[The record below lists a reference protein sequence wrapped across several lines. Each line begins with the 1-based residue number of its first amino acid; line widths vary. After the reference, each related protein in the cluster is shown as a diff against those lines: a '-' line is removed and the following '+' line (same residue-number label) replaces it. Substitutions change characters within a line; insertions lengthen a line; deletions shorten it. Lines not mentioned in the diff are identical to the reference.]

1 MVYFTASTFIFQRK
15 FDADKLGLFNST
27 FIPSSKPQ
35 SFYLLGGF
43 LNDKHLST
51 DKSAISN
58 DNINQIQADAPL
70 HLIYELLAFLD
81 QYKHQSYLC

>member
-35 SFYLLGGF
+35 SFYLLGVF
-43 LNDKHLST
+43 
-51 DKSAISN
+51 
-58 DNINQIQADAPL
+58 
-70 HLIYELLAFLD
+70 
-81 QYKHQSYLC
+81 